1 MKNTFKFEI
10 SVIYYIV
17 GLFCFLT
24 GYFKDFIWISLL
36 IMIHECG
43 HVTGAIICNWKIERV
58 IILPF
63 GGMTLLHE
71 SLNRP
76 IYQEWL
82 IVLLGPIYQM
92 LFFLILYFLKYMN
105 PTFMLYHFL
114 LLGFNLLPMIPL
126 DGAKILQLGL
136 EPILPYRC
144 AKYAGLWVSI
154 FLLLFLI
161 GYTIHSRNILF
172 GIVLFFVAKEN
183 IKFYQHIPY
192 QMEKFLLERYLYA
205 YSFRKYCFIKSDNL
219 YAMKRGYQH
228 MFWKQSTW
236 KTEQEILDA
245 YFIKNKTRII

>member
-10 SVIYYIV
+10 SAIYYIV

-63 GGMTLLHE
+63 GGMTLLKE

-105 PTFMLYHFL
+105 PIFMLYHFL

-126 DGAKILQLGL
+126 DGAKMLQLGL
-136 EPILPYRC
+136 ESILPYRC
-144 AKYAGLWVSI
+144 AKYVGLWVSI

-172 GIVLFFVAKEN
+172 GIILFFVAKEN
-183 IKFYQHIPY
+183 IKFYRHIPY
-192 QMEKFLLERYLYA
+192 QMEKFLLERYLYT
-205 YSFRKYCFIKSDNL
+205 YSFRKCCFIKSGNL
-219 YAMKRGYQH
+219 YAMKRGYRH
-228 MFWKQSTW
+228 LFWKQSTW
-236 KTEQEILDA
+236 KTEHEILDT
-245 YFIKNKTRII
+245 YFIKNQTRII